1 MSTDRYFFA
10 DRLRQWIIFAMLG
23 SMMFLSDLLMEFL
36 PNIHLVGTLTMIYT
50 IVYRSKA
57 LIPIYIYVFLNGLFY
72 GFQAW
77 WVPYLYV
84 WTILWGITMLLP
96 RRIPKKFAA
105 PMYMVVCALH
115 GFAFGTLYAPVQAW
129 MFGFSFKQMV
139 AWIVAGFPFDVI
151 HGIGNFV
158 LGILIL
164 PLSGVLTILEQK
176 TAIRRSAPKANEE
189 KSSEN

>member
-1 MSTDRYFFA
+1 
-10 DRLRQWIIFAMLG
+10 MLG

-84 WTILWGITMLLP
+84 WTILWGIAMLLP
-96 RRIPKKFAA
+96 RRISKKFAA

-115 GFAFGTLYAPVQAW
+115 GFAFGILYAPVQAW

-139 AWIVAGFPFDVI
+139 AWIVAGFPFDFI

-176 TAIRRSAPKANEE
+176 TTIRHGAPKANEE

>member
-1 MSTDRYFFA
+1 MRTERYFFA

-50 IVYRSKA
+50 VVYRSKA

-77 WVPYLYV
+77 WIPYLYV

-96 RRIPKKFAA
+96 RRISPTIAA
-105 PMYMVVCALH
+105 PMYMIVCAIH
-115 GFAFGTLYAPVQAW
+115 GFAFGTLYAPVQAL
-129 MFGFSFKQMV
+129 MFGLPFRQML

-151 HGIGNFV
+151 HGVGNFV
-158 LGILIL
+158 LGVLIL
-164 PLSGVLTILEQK
+164 PLSKVLTVLEQK
-176 TAIRRSAPKANEE
+176 TSIRHGIVKTNKEN
-189 KSSEN
+189 SSEN

>member
-84 WTILWGITMLLP
+84 WTILWGIAMLLP

-139 AWIVAGFPFDVI
+139 AWIVAGFPFDFI

-176 TAIRRSAPKANEE
+176 TTIRHSAPKANEE